1 MRCNGEIQKVPGFE
15 NYHQCTQNVPLFRRG
30 SLPPEELMTWKSD
43 TWIEVADG
51 DAVMTMHGDVALA
64 KARLRHDA
72 FDYVA
77 FDGELFDVERF
88 FVFVPDKLFLVVDR
102 LIAITDAEVTAGQIW
117 HSTATVS
124 VNGENAIGFSRDG
137 RTFMARFAQ
146 SRPMRWNISEH
157 DNQDNDPFYFP
168 NPVRDM
174 LCHGVLHVR
183 KGDVIS
189 FAAAFGR
196 SVDEVKLKQDAS
208 RTGVSC
214 GKIKLSIDSFDHAKI
229 KFG

>member
-15 NYHQCTQNVPLFRRG
+15 NYHQCNQNVPLFRRG

-102 LIAITDAEVTAGQIW
+102 LIATTDAEVTAGQIR

-137 RTFMARFAQ
+137 RTFMSRFAQ
-146 SRPMRWNISEH
+146 SSTMRWNISEH

-168 NPVRDM
+168 NLVRD
-174 LCHGVLHVR
+174 VR
-183 KGDVIS
+183 RKDS
-189 FAAAFGR
+189 GR
-196 SVDEVKLKQDAS
+196 SRPTETTGIWGRLSSRYRRCWRRPRGSRRHPKSRVPCRTCRAS
-208 RTGVSC
+208 SR
-214 GKIKLSIDSFDHAKI
+214 
-229 KFG
+229 